1 MRMARAGVGVAMI
14 ALMAVALTGCYTVPI
29 ERDDRIGTTEEQI
42 SIVREGAESL
52 DAQVTMG
59 AGRLMLGSDAASDTV
74 LSGTV
79 AYPKSWPV
87 RSEYSVE
94 GTEGTLRFT
103 QDRGTFPVGDADNTW
118 DLKIAEGLPTRLA
131 VTLGA
136 GEADVTVGKLDLDD
150 LQFTLGAGE
159 TTIDL
164 TGPRTRDLPVSI
176 QAGIG
181 ELRLV
186 VPSDVGVRISGR
198 NDGLGTFDADG
209 FMADGNSWVN
219 DAWSESGP
227 KIDIDLQRGIGEV
240 TVEMQP

>member
-1 MRMARAGVGVAMI
+1 MRMARAGAGVAMI

-29 ERDDRIGTTEEQI
+29 ERDDRLGTTEEQI
-42 SIVREGAESL
+42 SVAREGAESL

-59 AGRLMLGSDAASDTV
+59 AGRLMLGPDAGSETV
-74 LSGTV
+74 LTGTV

-103 QDRGTFPVGDADNTW
+103 QERGAFPVGDTDNTW
-118 DLKIAEGLPTRLA
+118 DLKLSEGLPTRLA

-136 GEADVTVGKLDLDD
+136 GEADVKVGKLDLDD

-181 ELRLV
+181 SLRLV

-198 NDGLGTFDADG
+198 NDGLGTFDANG